1 MNASAVYPPSGKK
14 REGEIGMDGSQKC
27 PCFNDDG
34 GLHASSSCECLLLLR
49 TRFLQGG
56 EGGGRKEGGR
66 KRKLLGIRSAIA
78 TASDFRAPLRKGGR
92 KRVRNEA
99 GGRGWALPAW
109 PSSPDVPAVR
119 DFFFEAANHPQ
130 SSHLRFLARI
140 LRRVQVIVVALLET
154 VPF

>member
-1 MNASAVYPPSGKK
+1 MHPPFTHLPEK
-14 REGEIGMDGSQKC
+14 RGREKLGWTEAKNVPVSTAAAACML
-27 PCFNDDG
+27 PPPAN
-34 GLHASSSCECLLLLR
+34 ASSSYVLDSCR
-49 TRFLQGG
+49 G
-56 EGGGRKEGGR
+56 GGGRKEGGR

-92 KRVRNEA
+92 NRVRNEA